1 MNMYANISIIASSTI
16 NGRTINEYELE
27 TSIGTFYVVDWEN
40 PGNLIE
46 RKIYDIKAE
55 ADKKYRCVPKSVI
68 AGKI

>member
-1 MNMYANISIIASSTI
+1 MYANLNTIASSTI
-16 NGRTINEYELE
+16 NGRTINEYEIE

-40 PGNLIE
+40 PDKLIE

-55 ADKKYRCVPKSVI
+55 ADKKYRCVLKSVI